1 MTNKDG
7 KIGIVLIRNN
17 SLKVKNEGSL
27 KVLTIGIKLEELFFF
42 GVLRIPSR

>member
-27 KVLTIGIKLEELFFF
+27 KVLTIGIKLEELFFSEF
-42 GVLRIPSR
+42 